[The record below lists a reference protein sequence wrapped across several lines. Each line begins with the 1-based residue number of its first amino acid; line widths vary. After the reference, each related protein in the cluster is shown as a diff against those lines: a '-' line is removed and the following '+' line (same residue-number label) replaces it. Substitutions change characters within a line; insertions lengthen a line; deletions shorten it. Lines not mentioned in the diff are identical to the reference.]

1 MRKLYKKHTG
11 KRFRRKKDS
20 SDSALEQLRNTSV
33 ELGMYGSVK
42 LSNVENILDKQR
54 KLLQKHINSVTPEVT
69 ASPPLVD
76 VTKLSPE
83 MAKYAEFMVPD
94 PEVAAPTAETNTFT
108 PTVSSTEFQE
118 YQAWQRCGRG
128 PMPTWFMSDDTKASD
143 IMNNYDKLIKLYC

>member
-54 KLLQKHINSVTPEVT
+54 KLLQKHINSVTPEV
-69 ASPPLVD
+69 
-76 VTKLSPE
+76 
-83 MAKYAEFMVPD
+83 
-94 PEVAAPTAETNTFT
+94 AAPTAETNTFT
-108 PTVSSTEFQE
+108 PTVSSMEFQE